1 MSVERYV
8 LIGFALASVG
18 LHSCANHKLK
28 DEADAIVSRVEV
40 PPQPVPV
47 HQVQRVSHQLAT
59 QGLRY
64 QFGGSHPRVGGLD
77 CSGTVHYVL
86 SSLGYR
92 YVPRQSNHQYYWLER
107 SGTLQKRR
115 SLDERTLSRLKPG
128 DLLFWNGTY
137 NTGKRWPEVSH
148 VMVYMGRDPNT
159 GQHWMFGGRGS
170 RSSGRN
176 GNGIDFH
183 RLDVGHGEG
192 GRGQFIGFGSVPGI
206 RM

>member
-1 MSVERYV
+1 MSAPRCV
-8 LIGFALASVG
+8 LLFVVLASLG
-18 LHSCANHKLK
+18 LVSCVSSKLK
-28 DEADAIVSRVEV
+28 DEAEVIVARVQ
-40 PPQPVPV
+40 PPPVPV
-47 HQVQRVSHQLAT
+47 PVREVQKVSHGLAS

-77 CSGTVHYVL
+77 CSGAVHYVF

-92 YVPRQSNHQYYWLER
+92 YVPRQSNHQYYWLEKA
-107 SGTLQKRR
+107 GTLQKRNR
-115 SLDERTLSRLKPG
+115 LDEVTLRRLKPG
-128 DLLFWNGTY
+128 DLMFWNGTY

-148 VMVYMGRDPNT
+148 VMIYMGRDPQT
-159 GQHWMFGGRGS
+159 GEHWMFGGRGS

-183 RLDVGHGEG
+183 RLEVGHGES
-192 GRGQFIGFGSVPGI
+192 GRGTFIGYGSVPGV